1 MTAYT
6 RARVARTGIPHN
18 SHTVAKVVH
27 PAGEEDDPRFVT
39 CLPEKPRRARG
50 ALRRGEGVSGSGGG
64 ARGAKR
70 GHAEMSQEDNQ
81 CAVGGAGR
89 GTATFSTQNVGATH
103 GMVGRAGGGS
113 GLAVAASHSSWAAPS
128 PALLSDPSGVS
139 RGRQEFG
146 RMERGEE
153 EEWTR
158 SDAGLLVLE
167 EEDVCART
175 DGIGERAGSS
185 AQARVCGWGEAA
197 RAAAAV
203 HGDREDKSG
212 WWGPGGVGACAGEN
226 ANGNAGGRGH
236 GTLVRPAGR
245 EGGDGRGGGVG
256 GGRWAHLL

>member
-1 MTAYT
+1 M
-6 RARVARTGIPHN
+6 
-18 SHTVAKVVH
+18 H

-50 ALRRGEGVSGSGGG
+50 ALRRGEGVPGSGGG

-70 GHAEMSQEDNQ
+70 GHAEMSQEDNR
-81 CAVGGAGR
+81 CAVRGAGR

-146 RMERGEE
+146 RTERGEE

-167 EEDVCART
+167 EDDVCVRME
-175 DGIGERAGSS
+175 GIGERAGSS
-185 AQARVCGWGEAA
+185 ARARVCGWGEAA
-197 RAAAAV
+197 RAAAAL
-203 HGDREDKSG
+203 HGDGEDKSG
-212 WWGPGGVGACAGEN
+212 WRAPGGFYKEESARASAQLNSGVGACAGEN
-226 ANGNAGGRGH
+226 ANVNAGGRGH
-236 GTLVRPAGR
+236 GALRRPAGG